1 MRHLRC
7 PQRFHPGLEGGELFP
22 PGHDASRRAWS
33 SFGRSSFSS
42 SLAVPSH
49 SPLRAAATAATA
61 AAAAAIRRCPAAM
74 WPRCP
79 MRNSKPSVASTMSTG
94 GQDAGRSR
102 PFAAPVKVH
111 SGGAWRA
118 RPRPNPAGPSAE
130 PRADLLPLREAPPPP
145 AGRHRPAR
153 QVPPAAGGR
162 HSRRAIRQGDVVEQH
177 RPAERDDPDEAP
189 GPPVPAL
196 PGPERHQ
203 MVRRSRNK
211 TDPLPLSRWAR

>member
-22 PGHDASRRAWS
+22 PGHDVSRRAWS
-33 SFGRSSFSS
+33 SFGCSSFSS

-49 SPLRAAATAATA
+49 SPSRAAATAATA
-61 AAAAAIRRCPAAM
+61 AAA
-74 WPRCP
+74 
-79 MRNSKPSVASTMSTG
+79 
-94 GQDAGRSR
+94 
-102 PFAAPVKVH
+102 
-111 SGGAWRA
+111 
-118 RPRPNPAGPSAE
+118 GPSAAARQRYGHAVPCGTPSPQWLAPCPRAARTRGAVGHLQRRSRCTAGE
-130 PRADLLPLREAPPPP
+130 LGERGHGQIRQAPSADTRADLLPLREAPPPP

-162 HSRRAIRQGDVVEQH
+162 HSRRAVRQGDVVEQH